1 MAFVDGGKGP
11 SSLYAASL
19 TFFFFFF
26 KSVWWYNLVYI
37 RENYWIFREYHKCIL
52 SPLTWIVSPTINL
65 ILMGPTVIWEEEVR
79 IYGIPKVSNNYPYI
93 SMYHWYGKGLEGFFF
108 SFFFPF
114 SILETIN
121 ENFRS
126 RTNNF

>member
-19 TFFFFFF
+19 TFFFFF
-26 KSVWWYNLVYI
+26 KSVWWYNLVFI

-65 ILMGPTVIWEEEVR
+65 ILMGPTVMWDEEVR
-79 IYGIPKVSNNYPYI
+79 IYGIPEVSNN
-93 SMYHWYGKGLEGFFF
+93 
-108 SFFFPF
+108 
-114 SILETIN
+114 
-121 ENFRS
+121 
-126 RTNNF
+126 